1 MLPTALKALLVL
13 LLEFFLDRGQ
23 HPQNSHF
30 QKSLRFELRHEHGVS
45 PDARVVFSDVPSTMS
60 LVYGNESSYSIETQH
75 MTSYR
80 PSSFSAYNDVRI
92 RSMRHAQ
99 SANLPWYETE
109 ILGPNVEKRETLL
122 QLAKMTNN
130 AYVMPDDSQW
140 YELGEKWITVRRFP

>member
-60 LVYGNESSYSIETQH
+60 LVYGNESSYSIETQY